1 MSRAGT
7 GGAVGAQIAGPVFP
21 TFHDEHGTA
30 GLLPPVEGTG
40 TFNARVELPFQRFPA
55 PGKVSWRLRL
65 VLNEG
70 WTLET
75 NSPLTVVPAEP
86 GR

>member
-1 MSRAGT
+1 M
-7 GGAVGAQIAGPVFP
+7 

>member
-1 MSRAGT
+1 
-7 GGAVGAQIAGPVFP
+7 
-21 TFHDEHGTA
+21 
-30 GLLPPVEGTG
+30 VEGTG
-40 TFNARVELPFQRFPA
+40 TFNAWVELPFQRFPA